1 VIFHHRSE
9 EKTPYHPSLN
19 IDNILMTLTTTLII
33 LYCDDKMKE
42 SSESPVLFLQNFER
56 RAIMY
61 ETDFNI
67 VSFTTR
73 LLRPV

>member
-1 VIFHHRSE
+1 
-9 EKTPYHPSLN
+9 
-19 IDNILMTLTTTLII
+19 
-33 LYCDDKMKE
+33 MKE